1 MFARSP
7 ASISRGFSALETVF
21 VLGITGVIAAI
32 AVPLSGNALGYY
44 RLSGD
49 ARSVSNA
56 LSVTKMRAAATFGR
70 ARIYVDLSAKSYHVE
85 TQKDASSPW
94 VADSGYNYLNSQ
106 NSFGYGVVGSPPAN
120 TQTTIGQAS
129 ACLDASSHA
138 IGNTACIIFNS
149 RGIPIDSSGA
159 PIGSYALYLTDG
171 TAVYGTTLSATG
183 MTRLWRTLP
192 TTTPSW
198 LLQ

>member
-7 ASISRGFSALETVF
+7 ASSAHGFSALEMLF

-56 LSVTKMRAAATFGR
+56 LSVTKMRAASTFGR
-70 ARIYVDLSAKSYHVE
+70 ARIYVDLNAKSYRVE

-94 VADSGYNYLNSQ
+94 VADSAYNYLNSQ
-106 NSFGYGVVGSPPAN
+106 NSLA
-120 TQTTIGQAS
+120 
-129 ACLDASSHA
+129 
-138 IGNTACIIFNS
+138 TA
-149 RGIPIDSSGA
+149 RWA
-159 PIGSYALYLTDG
+159 ALH
-171 TAVYGTTLSATG
+171 
-183 MTRLWRTLP
+183 
-192 TTTPSW
+192 
-198 LLQ
+198 